1 MKCFKKVTL
10 SGDLTDKNKTWTTYF
25 TSSDHH
31 HGMYSDICSDI
42 MSEYFWHIFWQSI
55 WRDFYLTF
63 YVAFKLAFYLTF
75 LSEIEPGKLSCI
87 KMAFCLTHFLTCSL
101 AYFPACLRMPEVSRF
116 HERCDSSS
124 FFLLVPSSFSFTLF
138 FLLLP
143 SSSFLFLLVPS
154 SSFFFL
160 LLPSSSSSSFEP
172 LENSSAM
179 RTLVAS
185 SSSVCARTAPN
196 PTASS
201 ESGWGRTDPRLGT
214 HGPERMPKK
223 MSEYCLCV
231 CVSGRMQNRQSKNMA
246 DRMPARMPDRM
257 STGRMPDRVPNR
269 CQEICQV
276 ECHIDCPNL
285 CQIKCQLSV
294 GGDH

>member
-75 LSEIEPGKLSCI
+75 VSEIEPGKLSCI

-124 FFLLVPSSFSFTLF
+124 FFLLVPSC
-138 FLLLP
+138 
-143 SSSFLFLLVPS
+143 
-154 SSFFFL
+154 SFFFL
-160 LLPSSSSSSFEP
+160 LLPSSSFFFLVFLRAFRELQRNANTCRELQLSLRAHGPEP
-172 LENSSAM
+172 YREL
-179 RTLVAS
+179 RV
-185 SSSVCARTAPN
+185 
-196 PTASS
+196 
-201 ESGWGRTDPRLGT
+201 RLGT
-214 HGPERMPKK
+214 HGPEAGHTRTRTYAKK
-223 MSEYCLCV
+223 NVRILSVCV
-231 CVSGRMQNRQSKNMA
+231 CQAECKIDSQKIWQIE
-246 DRMPARMPDRM
+246 
-257 STGRMPDRVPNR
+257 
-269 CQEICQV
+269 CQQE
-276 ECHIDCPNL
+276 
-285 CQIKCQLSV
+285 CQIECQQEECQIECRIDV
-294 GGDH
+294 RKYVR